1 MFFAA
6 WGAFFP
12 PCEGAWRASRDVF
25 FAMTER
31 FTLYSPMQKVPLFM
45 HRNDL

>member
-6 WGAFFP
+6 GGAFFP
-12 PCEGAWRASRDVF
+12 PREGAWRASREVF
-25 FAMTER
+25 FAMTGR
-31 FTLYSPMQKVPLFM
+31 STFYSPMQKVPLFM